1 MLPSAN
7 TQPNWVNQSMCILI
21 AGYSEQAQ
29 GEIAT
34 ILRQEGYEVVTTQSG
49 TKALELI
56 CDSAQSLSTRQPDL
70 MILDTALP
78 DTDGLELCRILRQ
91 ARCYLPILIVSD
103 RGSES
108 DRVAGLDSGADD
120 YLVKPFGTRELI
132 ARCHAL
138 LRRSFPGQP
147 QKPETKSMQELK
159 EVQEQ
164 ALSFEDILLY
174 PDSCRVVVRGK
185 EVALSP
191 REFQLLKFLIAHPRR
206 DWSRIQLLKGIWGKP
221 SLNPKTV
228 DVHIRW
234 LRQKL
239 EVDYKNPK
247 YLQTIAS
254 VGYRLG

>member
-7 TQPNWVNQSMCILI
+7 TQPNWVNQSACILI
-21 AGYSEQAQ
+21 AGYPEQTHEA
-29 GEIAT
+29 IAA
-34 ILRQEGYEVVTTQSG
+34 ILKQEGYEVVSAQAGTT
-49 TKALELI
+49 ALELI
-56 CDSAQSLSTRQPDL
+56 CNSPKNQSAAQPDL

-78 DTDGLELCRILRQ
+78 DTNGLELCRILRQ

-103 RGSES
+103 RGSKS

-138 LRRSFPGQP
+138 LRRSFPIQP

-174 PDSCRVVVRGK
+174 PDSCRVIVRGQ
-185 EVALSP
+185 EVALAP

-206 DWSRIQLLKGIWGKP
+206 DWSRIQLLKGVWGKP

>member
-1 MLPSAN
+1 MFPSAN
-7 TQPNWVNQSMCILI
+7 ASTNLVNPSASVLI

-29 GEIAT
+29 GEIAI
-34 ILRQEGYEVVTTQSG
+34 ILRQEGYEIITAQLGETV
-49 TKALELI
+49 LELI
-56 CDSAQSLSTRQPDL
+56 CDPSKNHSAAQPDL

-78 DTDGLELCRILRQ
+78 DIDGLELCRILRQ

-138 LRRSFPGQP
+138 LRRSFRVQF
-147 QKPETKSMQELK
+147 QKPETESVQELK
-159 EVQEQ
+159 CVEERV
-164 ALSFEDILLY
+164 LSFEDILLY
-174 PDSCRVVVRGK
+174 PDSCRVVVRGQ
-185 EVALSP
+185 EVTLSP

-206 DWSRIQLLKGIWGKP
+206 DWSRIQLLKGIWGKS

-228 DVHIRW
+228 DVHIQW

-247 YLQTIAS
+247 YLQTIAR